1 MTSEELLLMLVMDIL
16 DHKKASDVV
25 NYGVLIS
32 RVVVDSILV
41 FSIVT
46 DGMFEL

>member
-1 MTSEELLLMLVMDIL
+1 MLVMDIF
-16 DHKKASDVV
+16 DHKKTSDVV
-25 NYGVLIS
+25 NYGVLVS

>member
-1 MTSEELLLMLVMDIL
+1 MLVMDIL

-25 NYGVLIS
+25 NYGVLVS
-32 RVVVDSILV
+32 RVVVDRVLV

-46 DGMFEL
+46 DGMLEL